1 MMDLMQNFPRSE
13 NGFVVA
19 RKALISRMS
28 TERIIKEGILFN
40 YESAKKLGLDYDQRK
55 NIYDGIQKL
64 TLEDVASFHNRMIA
78 DKKYNVLVVGD
89 RKRLDLKSLN
99 SYGKVQELTTD
110 ELFGFKKAPK
120 VSAGIIR

>member
-1 MMDLMQNFPRSE
+1 
-13 NGFVVA
+13 
-19 RKALISRMS
+19 
-28 TERIIKEGILFN
+28 
-40 YESAKKLGLDYDQRK
+40 
-55 NIYDGIQKL
+55 GIQKL